1 MVADL
6 ELFQAVDNDSPADG
20 DNVTFT
26 LTVNNEGPDD
36 TTGVSVQNQLPS
48 GFTFVIDDA
57 NGGYDPLT
65 GIWTIGFLGNGVSQS
80 VDITTEFDPV
90 LYRVNAGGPE
100 IPSTDGGPNWSADT
114 DLANSIYLVGNAG
127 ISGTVEP
134 ITLNGS
140 VPVGTPAPI
149 FQQERFDLTADLPNM
164 QWQFPVSPNTEVEVR
179 LYFAETFAG
188 ITAPGQR
195 VFDVAVEG
203 DVPAAFDNIDPFGNA
218 GGLNTGFLLTD
229 TVTVTDGALNLE
241 FIGIVENPTIKAIEI
256 VAVGTPASST
266 LAQVLTSDQPDPD
279 STPGNGFIGEDDDT
293 ASEVVEPP
301 TPQTIE
307 LFRFRNTNFDTGTY
321 VFVGQEER
329 DAILADPDLSGSFE
343 LDGRQP
349 DGSINPAFTAST
361 QSGDDLLPFFRL
373 RSLETPGTFL
383 FVSTQEY
390 DAIFAEGSNQQN
402 SWEKEGLDAE
412 GNDIPEFYLFGVGAG
427 QGTVF
432 NRFQNLDNNTFLYAG
447 PEETASINGNPD
459 LAAIFSDQGGAFGS
473 L

>member
-48 GFTFVIDDA
+48 GFTYVSDTA
-57 NGGYDPLT
+57 GGGYDPQT
-65 GIWTIGFLGNGVSQS
+65 GIWTLGFLGNSGSTS

-90 LYRVNAGGPE
+90 LYRVNAGGPA
-100 IPSTDGGPNWSADT
+100 ILSTDGGPNWSEDSDT
-114 DLANSIYLVGNAG
+114 VNSPFLNGDGTG
-127 ISGTVEP
+127 ISGTAAP

-140 VPVGTPAPI
+140 VPAGTPAPI

-179 LYFAETFAG
+179 LYFAETFAS

-203 DVPAAFDNIDPFGNA
+203 DVPAVFDNIDPFGNA

-229 TVTVTDGALNLE
+229 TVTVTDGTLNLE
-241 FIGIVENPTIKAIEI
+241 FIGTVENPAIKAIEI

-266 LAQVLTSDQPDPD
+266 LAQILTSNQPDPD

-293 ASEVVEPP
+293 VSEPL

-321 VFVGQEER
+321 LFVGETEKN
-329 DAILADPDLSGSFE
+329 AILANPDLNQIFVLEGGES
-343 LDGRQP
+343 
-349 DGSINPAFTAST
+349 PAFTAST
-361 QSGDDLLPFFRL
+361 VPTVAGEELEPFYRL
-373 RSLETPGTFL
+373 RSLEIPGTYL
-383 FVSTQEY
+383 FVGQAEY
-390 DAIFAEGSNQQN
+390 NAIVDVN
-402 SWEKEGLDAE
+402 SDQVGKWEEEGLGAD
-412 GNDIPEFYLFGVGAG
+412 GVDIPEFYLYGVGANKG
-427 QGTVF
+427 IEF
-432 NRFQNLDNNTFLYAG
+432 NRFQNTQNNTFLYAG
-447 PEETASINGNPD
+447 SAESVAIRNNFSEVFTENGV
-459 LAAIFSDQGGAFGS
+459 AFES
-473 L
+473 LDDV